1 MYFDILGYNSLCWCP
16 STHSHMLCF
25 QIGAVVLCLG
35 ACMGLCVNGVGGAP
49 PSMPQVLRG
58 STAWCHFAF
67 SGQLR
72 FILVLFNS
80 IWTPQTT
87 SVLYMSGHTLCAC
100 LPRFGTYISHQ
111 LGFRLRSAWHG
122 WKGCKIPSFLPGWE
136 YVCCIAQSEEYPIA
150 GSVINRSPRKHA
162 AKKCSAKEGIPV
174 P

>member
-67 SGQLR
+67 SGQLS

-122 WKGCKIPSFLPGWE
+122 WKGCKIPSFLQG
-136 YVCCIAQSEEYPIA
+136 
-150 GSVINRSPRKHA
+150 
-162 AKKCSAKEGIPV
+162 
-174 P
+174 